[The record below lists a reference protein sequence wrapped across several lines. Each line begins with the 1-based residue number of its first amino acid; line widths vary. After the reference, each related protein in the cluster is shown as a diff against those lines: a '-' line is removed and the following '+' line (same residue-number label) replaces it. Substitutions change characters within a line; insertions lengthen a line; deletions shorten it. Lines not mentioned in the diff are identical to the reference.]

1 MPMNPLMAA
10 SARRQWPL
18 LGAAGI
24 LVVLLLLHVL
34 LFVPTT
40 KRYARAVQAVG
51 GMQAVID
58 PAQEPAPMPPRV
70 FAMVSENA
78 LDENAANERGQSGE
92 LGVAMIEDLSG
103 IANRLGL
110 AVTLSEPGPVTPTPK
125 MVEVRVHL
133 RTRGS
138 YYEIVSF
145 LHALEISNRI
155 YGVDRYAITDA
166 GNASLQLEI
175 WVSRLVLKQPEGTR

>member
-1 MPMNPLMAA
+1 MNPLMTA
-10 SARRQWPL
+10 SMRRQWPM

-24 LVVLLLLHVL
+24 LVVLLLLHAL

-40 KRYARAVQAVG
+40 KRYARAVQALG

-70 FAMVSENA
+70 FALVSENA
-78 LDENAANERGQSGE
+78 LAENVANERGQSGE
-92 LGVAMIEDLSG
+92 LTVGMVEDLSG

-125 MVEVRVHL
+125 LLEVRVHL
-133 RTRGS
+133 RMRGN
-138 YYEIVSF
+138 YFEIVSF
-145 LHALEISNRI
+145 LHALEASNRI
-155 YGVDRYAITDA
+155 YGVERYAVTDA
-166 GNASLQLEI
+166 GNSNLQLEI
-175 WVSRLVLKQPEGTR
+175 WISRLVLKQPGGSR